1 MIDLYTLLNKTVD
14 EMQEFSI
21 DSTLEQSYLIE
32 LVYQYY
38 DGHAIGVLLLVPYNR
53 QR

>member
-1 MIDLYTLLNKTVD
+1 MIDLYTLSNKTMDKV
-14 EMQEFSI
+14 QEFSI
-21 DSTLEQSYLIE
+21 HSRVE
-32 LVYQYY
+32 LPNRAICQYY